1 MRAPIK
7 QVGARA
13 FEPLECAY
21 GSFVEQ
27 LLGLDKHS
35 AKAALMAEGEEHA
48 AVGTGPSQCLGIAPG
63 AGHGLFAV
71 DGFDAGSGR
80 GFDHFAVQA
89 GPRADAHYIE
99 GFAF

>member
-21 GSFVEQ
+21 DSFIEQ

-35 AKAALMAEGEEHA
+35 TKAALMAEGEEHA
-48 AVGTGPSQCLGIAPG
+48 AVGTGPSQCLGIAPS

-71 DGFDAGSGR
+71 NGFDAGSGR
-80 GFDHFAVQA
+80 SFDHLAVQA
-89 GPRADAHYIE
+89 GPRADAHHIE